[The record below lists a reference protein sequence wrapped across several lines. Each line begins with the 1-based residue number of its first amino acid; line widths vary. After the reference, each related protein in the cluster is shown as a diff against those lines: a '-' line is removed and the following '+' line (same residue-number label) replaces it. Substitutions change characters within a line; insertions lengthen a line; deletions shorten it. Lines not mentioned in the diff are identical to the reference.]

1 MNEHDILIWV
11 SIICIAS
18 ELLILC
24 FLFKKIERELSIV
37 RERVESDLSTVR
49 EHLEDI
55 FFSYR
60 EIDDHYKIILARTNE
75 LGNLL
80 SDLTKEYTKCN
91 DIAQSKLAELEKLV
105 TDIDDCMNSVNE
117 AVVPVIQSD
126 NDILVELKEKILTE
140 TEKET
145 SNDN

>member
-37 RERVESDLSTVR
+37 RERVE
-49 EHLEDI
+49 DI

-80 SDLTKEYTKCN
+80 SDLTKECTKCN

-126 NDILVELKEKILTE
+126 HDILVELKEKLLTE

-145 SNDN
+145 NNDN